1 MDVDQLALIWV
12 GRPNGKNLRRLE
24 SKFDLD
30 QNERISTQIQVRPSQ
45 TESQVDPNLRLRSA
59 RALRWGFS
67 LTLQTQM
74 SST

>member
-12 GRPNGKNLRRLE
+12 GWPNGKNLRRLE

-30 QNERISTQIQVRPSQ
+30 QNERKSTQIQVRPNQ
-45 TESQVDPNLRLRSA
+45 TESQVDKKLRLCSA

-67 LTLQTQM
+67 ITLQTQM